1 MSNHLTLSDRI
12 VIERGLN
19 NDFTFATIARM
30 LDRSPSSIS
39 REVRRYRI
47 VVKSNRSF
55 NGNDCTKRAH
65 CLRNTICDDA
75 PFHGCSHSRCKYC
88 PDVLCI
94 DICPAY
100 ESPDCK
106 KLEKPPYVC
115 VGCPDQKKCNKNHA
129 YYSAHR
135 ADKAHKVNVR
145 DAHKGIRLSPEEL
158 IELGNLIQPLIKRGQ
173 SLNHICTTHADKIK
187 VSEKTLYNFIDA
199 CAFEVRNIDLP
210 KKVKYRRR
218 REKKVLTKFEY
229 LYRRGRTYEDF
240 KSFLE
245 ANPGISVTELDT
257 VKGKRDG
264 GGKVF
269 LTMIIND
276 TGFMPV
282 FLMRTLLAIASQSL
296 KTV

>member
-115 VGCPDQKKCNKNHA
+115 VGCPNQKKCNKNHA

-135 ADKAHKVNVR
+135 ADKAHVFNEYQNQ
-145 DAHKGIRLSPEEL
+145 GIASEILAGL
-158 IELGNLIQPLIKRGQ
+158 
-173 SLNHICTTHADKIK
+173 
-187 VSEKTLYNFIDA
+187 VSETRRLFKDVRIFVRVDKENMASRRVAEKCGGMLVRTDDA
-199 CAFEVRNIDLP
+199 QTIGAIIAL
-210 KKVKYRRR
+210 VKRHTGTMNASDEMNSTI
-218 REKKVLTKFEY
+218 EKLKESVCI
-229 LYRRGRTYEDF
+229 YE
-240 KSFLE
+240 
-245 ANPGISVTELDT
+245 
-257 VKGKRDG
+257 
-264 GGKVF
+264 
-269 LTMIIND
+269 
-276 TGFMPV
+276 MP
-282 FLMRTLLAIASQSL
+282 
-296 KTV
+296 